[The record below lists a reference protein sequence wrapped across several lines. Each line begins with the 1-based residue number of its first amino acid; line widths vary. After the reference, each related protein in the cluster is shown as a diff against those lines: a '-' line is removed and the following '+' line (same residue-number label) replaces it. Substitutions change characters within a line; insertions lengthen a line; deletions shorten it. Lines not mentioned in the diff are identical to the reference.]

1 MSEHEIR
8 VIRPT
13 KGDRLDEWLLVTHPD
28 RVDVAS
34 DTLVKM
40 FRELT
45 KDCKVDVVLARR
57 LRTRIVPGAWMT
69 PDFSYLIPSHRDE
82 PIDFV
87 FATPSLPEL
96 AALEF
101 KTLKAR
107 TSIADRGFQYIPFSF
122 GDISP

>member
-1 MSEHEIR
+1 MAEHEIR

-13 KGDRLDEWLLVTHPD
+13 KGDRLNEWLLVSHPSCA
-28 RVDVAS
+28 DVAS
-34 DTLVKM
+34 DTLIKM
-40 FRELT
+40 LRE
-45 KDCKVDVVLARR
+45 VAGHF
-57 LRTRIVPGAWMT
+57 RTRTVQAVWMS
-69 PDFSYLIPSHRDE
+69 PDFSYLVPSHRDE

-96 AALEF
+96 AVLEF